1 MIIIEAKIKLY
12 QGIGKRQIGFQS
24 GYRPMFEFSDT
35 SRVSGHIALP
45 EGMKSL
51 EPGDSANVQ
60 ITFLNDEYLG
70 DDFGVGKNFFF
81 YESKEALGEGVINKI
96 LDSVTLGKK

>member
-1 MIIIEAKIKLY
+1 M
-12 QGIGKRQIGFQS
+12 S
-24 GYRPMFEFSDT
+24 
-35 SRVSGHIALP
+35 
-45 EGMKSL
+45 KSL
-51 EPGDSANVQ
+51 
-60 ITFLNDEYLG
+60 FLNDEYLG